1 MKKEQLIEQAANK
14 MSQLP
19 ETKIQEVSDFV
30 DFLFSKIDNQ
40 ILLDNAQQLSSEST
54 SFDFLKEE
62 EDLYSVS
69 DLKDRYK

>member
-1 MKKEQLIEQAANK
+1 MKKEQLIEQAAHK

-19 ETKIQEVSDFV
+19 EAKIQEVSDFV